1 MADCLL
7 SSRKGSPNRAS
18 SLLCI
23 FPSTTTANLHQ
34 ANNTMMLVGQ
44 RAQVANADLV
54 VNGSPSSAGEQ
65 TDQMDSSLSCPP
77 ASDIPERSS
86 QTVDKPSPP
95 SSPDGASVP
104 PSTDGSEENRLTD
117 SLCHP
122 PQQACSDMRST
133 ETNGPAPVEI
143 IAPSMIGNLAYMSTC
158 DTLMMARAGLQGVK
172 LLPQPTLNGLSPPD
186 EEANSAGSSAVPLDL
201 TRAPAPP
208 TTSSTSSLQEEAAKS
223 PTRSADEEECRR
235 RQSTTE
241 QPVGQPQTS
250 WSFEEQFKQLYE
262 LSEDARRKEF
272 LDDLFNFMQRR
283 GTPVT
288 RIPIMAKQVLDLY
301 ELYKLVVS
309 HGGLV
314 EVINKKLWREIT
326 KGLHLPQSITSAAFT
341 LRTQYM
347 KYLYAYEC
355 DREKLSSPP
364 ELKAAIDGNK
374 REGRRSNFNPFSQV
388 SPTLLGRH
396 LNGNLYSGC
405 TNEDP
410 LSSSSSAA
418 AAAAAQ
424 CTLGAHGP
432 TLASVFRDQALAFE
446 ASRQNLNRS
455 PRFFPESSRYTGSG
469 RASSNSTDSD
479 CSVNVQFP
487 TQSSSRPAVESG
499 IGTSI
504 NGQERLLNNRVMP
517 TAHIRVFNRILFGMC
532 FCYKSDEMLFERKG
546 LLSAVTSEGHLGVEN
561 SLVVSME
568 INGTMYQGVL
578 FAQPTSANGKSSCF
592 CPIVADR
599 VSAAAHDG
607 DIYAIPCSPSV
618 YVFCDEKLSSV

>member
-1 MADCLL
+1 
-7 SSRKGSPNRAS
+7 
-18 SLLCI
+18 
-23 FPSTTTANLHQ
+23 
-34 ANNTMMLVGQ
+34 MMLVGQ

-250 WSFEEQFKQLYE
+250 WSFEEQFKQ
-262 LSEDARRKEF
+262 
-272 LDDLFNFMQRR
+272 
-283 GTPVT
+283 
-288 RIPIMAKQVLDLY
+288 
-301 ELYKLVVS
+301 
-309 HGGLV
+309 
-314 EVINKKLWREIT
+314 
-326 KGLHLPQSITSAAFT
+326 
-341 LRTQYM
+341 
-347 KYLYAYEC
+347 
-355 DREKLSSPP
+355 
-364 ELKAAIDGNK
+364 
-374 REGRRSNFNPFSQV
+374 RSRV
-388 SPTLLGRH
+388 
-396 LNGNLYSGC
+396 
-405 TNEDP
+405 
-410 LSSSSSAA
+410 
-418 AAAAAQ
+418 
-424 CTLGAHGP
+424 
-432 TLASVFRDQALAFE
+432 
-446 ASRQNLNRS
+446 
-455 PRFFPESSRYTGSG
+455 PRFQDGARLIVPHNGWQINRPGKRAGLIANHEGSKKI
-469 RASSNSTDSD
+469 A
-479 CSVNVQFP
+479 
-487 TQSSSRPAVESG
+487 
-499 IGTSI
+499 
-504 NGQERLLNNRVMP
+504 
-517 TAHIRVFNRILFGMC
+517 
-532 FCYKSDEMLFERKG
+532 
-546 LLSAVTSEGHLGVEN
+546 
-561 SLVVSME
+561 
-568 INGTMYQGVL
+568 
-578 FAQPTSANGKSSCF
+578 
-592 CPIVADR
+592 
-599 VSAAAHDG
+599 
-607 DIYAIPCSPSV
+607 
-618 YVFCDEKLSSV
+618 